1 MWEVA
6 PAHAAG
12 VTGGVLAVA
21 GWLAAGAGVRAMAW
35 LGVPPARRFLARYR
49 GTPGTVRTAAMLMA
63 VSAGVHLGLALGH
76 LDVQPITSVLF
87 VVNAVAFTWLAGQ
100 AFSGRPWWRG
110 ASAALLGL
118 TIAAYLV
125 FVVAGVE
132 GPDQV
137 GIATKLLETAALGLV
152 LVPSR
157 AEPAAPRR
165 LLRWAGTAA
174 GVPAVTLVVG
184 VTVWAVD
191 LARPDARHSH
201 PGAVLQAANRIP
213 TGEQLAAAD
222 QLRDDT
228 RRSIVRYQDWHQ
240 AAADGYHVQGP
251 ASERIQHWTK
261 DAHARREDVL
271 NPQQPA
277 GLVYVNSGRGLVLAG
292 AMYQMPRLGEFGP
305 DPGGPLTVWHAHQH
319 ICFSLL
325 GWGFG
330 LETPFSTCPL
340 GAVSVSAPAMLHV
353 WTVDNPR
360 GGPFAIDLDPQVVD
374 RLARG

>member
-12 VTGGVLAVA
+12 VTGGVLALA
-21 GWLAAGAGVRAMAW
+21 AWLAAGAVVKVLAW
-35 LGVPPARRFLARYR
+35 LRVPPVRRFLARYR
-49 GTPGTVRTAAMLMA
+49 AAPGMVRAAALLMA
-63 VSAGVHLGLALGH
+63 ISAGIHLGLAFGH
-76 LDVQPITSVLF
+76 RGVQPITSLLF
-87 VVNAVAFTWLAGQ
+87 VVNAVAFTWLAAQ
-100 AFSGRPWWRG
+100 AFSGRPWWRR
-110 ASAALLGL
+110 ASATLLGL

-157 AEPAAPRR
+157 AEGPAPRHV
-165 LLRWAGTAA
+165 LRWAGAA
-174 GVPAVTLVVG
+174 IGVPAVTLVVG

-222 QLRDDT
+222 SLRDET
-228 RRSIVRYQDWHQ
+228 RRSIARSQDWHE
-240 AAADGYHVQGP
+240 AAAAGYRVQGP
-251 ASERIQHWTK
+251 ADERVQHWTNETY
-261 DAHARREDVL
+261 ASSGDVL
-271 NPQQPA
+271 NPQRPA
-277 GLVYVNSGRGLVLAG
+277 GLVYVNTGRGLVLAG
-292 AMYQMPRLGEFGP
+292 AMYHMPRLGEFGP

-319 ICFSLL
+319 ICFSML
-325 GWGFG
+325 GWGIG
-330 LETPFSTCPL
+330 LETPFSNCPL

-360 GGPFAIDLDPQVVD
+360 GGQFAVDLDPQVVD
-374 RLARG
+374 RLAHA